1 VKYFFKALFSA
12 VFCAFLFTTV
22 VWGAAPPASSSQEET
37 IVGIVVKSGKN
48 FVIEADDGD
57 YIVKG
62 KDLSKMVGKLI
73 EITGKITESDKGDVI
88 EAKTVEEVQE

>member
-1 VKYFFKALFSA
+1 MKRISQALFSA
-12 VFCAFLFTTV
+12 VFCAFIFSAFV
-22 VWGAAPPASSSQEET
+22 PSAYPVAPTDET

-62 KDLSKMVGKLI
+62 KDLTKLVGKMV
-73 EITGKITESDKGDVI
+73 EATGKITEGDKGDVI
-88 EAKTVEEVQE
+88 EVKSVEEIQE